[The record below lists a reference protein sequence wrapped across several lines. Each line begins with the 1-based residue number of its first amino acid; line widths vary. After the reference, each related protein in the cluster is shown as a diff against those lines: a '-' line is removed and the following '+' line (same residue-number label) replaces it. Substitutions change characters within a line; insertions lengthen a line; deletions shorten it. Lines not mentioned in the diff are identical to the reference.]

1 MNKKCVALSESQ
13 YGECIRLLRS
23 GFGLDGKSVKP
34 NGRIAAVGVLQACLG
49 LRLGDT
55 LKLKLSSFV
64 KDGSRWRLD
73 IQEEKTGKSRA
84 FTVPVEVYS
93 FIQEFAYENGIGKDT
108 RLFGVSERQVERHL
122 NKVFAKMGLPPGQ
135 FGSHSFRKFFS
146 MKVYMENDCNI
157 ELVRVLLQHSSVQV
171 TQRYLSISQKLVEDA
186 LAKTA
191 GHVI

>member
-1 MNKKCVALSESQ
+1 MNKKCVALSQGQ
-13 YGECIRLLRS
+13 YEECIRLLRS
-23 GFGLDGKSVKP
+23 GFELDGKSVKP
-34 NGRIAAVGVLQACLG
+34 NERIAAVGVLQACLG

-64 KDGSRWRLD
+64 RDGNRWRLD
-73 IQEEKTGKSRA
+73 IQEEKTGKARA

-93 FIQEFAYENGIGKDT
+93 FVQEFAYENGIGKDM
-108 RLFGVSERQVERHL
+108 RLFPVSERQVERHL
-122 NKVFAKMGLPPGQ
+122 NKAFAKMGLPRKQ

-146 MKVYMENDCNI
+146 MKVYTENDCNI

-171 TQRYLSISQKLVEDA
+171 TQRYLSISQKLVENA

-191 GHVI
+191 GHIV